1 MYHEE
6 AVVKEYSRKEGR
18 PNKQL
23 NLGVNS
29 RFEKGDKVTIISSSN
44 IETFKQNLEPQNKE
58 LENNIAALTD
68 ENKKLKE
75 NLIKVENE
83 KNNIIEE
90 NKEIIKTANENLID
104 AKDKL
109 IANEKV
115 IAELQRQHAE
125 EMKEINKE
133 LQKEKDT
140 SKTLLLALYSY
151 EERGII
157 NGFFNRTPELAKQI
171 LKENPKP
178 IDANKKE

>member
-6 AVVKEYSRKEGR
+6 AVVKQYSRKDGR
-18 PNKQL
+18 PNKQI

-29 RFEKGDKVTIISSSN
+29 RFKKKDKVIVISSEN
-44 IETFKQNLEPQNKE
+44 IETFKQKLEPQNKE

-68 ENKKLKE
+68 ENKKLK
-75 NLIKVENE
+75 LDLTKVENE